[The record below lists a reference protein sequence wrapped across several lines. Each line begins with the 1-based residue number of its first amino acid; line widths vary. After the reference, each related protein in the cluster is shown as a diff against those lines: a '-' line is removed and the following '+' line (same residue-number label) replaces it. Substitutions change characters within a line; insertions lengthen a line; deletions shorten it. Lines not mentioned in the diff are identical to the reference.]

1 MTIGEAKETIRR
13 HLLFSEGLKDFYVP
27 FKELTE
33 AMQCI
38 ASSDFLSNNMKDYPN
53 AKIIRL
59 VQDLNLYY
67 EKDKEQAI
75 DYMKQSLAHR
85 IAEMLLD
92 DNIIEFNHIE
102 EEFYD
107 VIKNRMTAKLVV
119 IKKEKD

>member
-13 HLLFSEGLKDFYVP
+13 YLLFSEGLKDFYVSE
-27 FKELTE
+27 KELKE

-38 ASSDFLSNNMKDYPN
+38 ASGDFLSDNMKDHPN
-53 AKIIRL
+53 AKVIR
-59 VQDLNLYY
+59 VTQDLDLYY
-67 EKDKEQAI
+67 EKDKEHAI

-85 IAEMLLD
+85 IAEMLLG
-92 DNIIEFNHIE
+92 DNIIEFNHTE

-107 VIKNRMTAKLVV
+107 VLKHRMTAKLVA